1 MASEEAVGYADP
13 ICEHES
19 EGQTHQARSQPQ
31 PLRKSLVPFSKE
43 VECGGDAHR
52 DQHHAPD
59 GARSEDEQVS
69 NRPVRIPDGGENE
82 QGHRSG
88 TGESMNYAHHQRTK
102 LLIKTD
108 PAKYPIEPG

>member
-52 DQHHAPD
+52 NQHHSPN
-59 GARSEDEQVS
+59 RSGSKDEQVS
-69 NRPVRIPDGGENE
+69 NRPVRIPDGSKNE
-82 QGHRSG
+82 QGHCSG
-88 TGESMNYAHHQRTK
+88 TGEAMNNANSQWTK
-102 LLIKTD
+102 LLIETD
-108 PAKYPIEPG
+108 PAE